1 MILSSILYDFSY
13 KILPSLYEK
22 SYKGYTTL
30 LEMMT
35 FPHFYIP
42 TIISCNC
49 YLPGGSGKDPYPS
62 RRSDRHAILA
72 VLLPQFARWI
82 RQPSLS
88 FTGNQAAPAAVVCR
102 RRSGSFSDSSRE
114 PGYPHDP
121 GWPPAVAIYQV
132 DPAEIHILLGGQAG
146 PQFWLFLC
154 CDLLDGSGS
163 LSYPSRGARLSLQL
177 LPAGGDL
184 AAFHVFHRRQTVYM
198 IQTILLPQF
207 AR

>member
-1 MILSSILYDFSY
+1 
-13 KILPSLYEK
+13 
-22 SYKGYTTL
+22 
-30 LEMMT
+30 MMT

-121 GWPPAVAIYQV
+121 GWPPTVAIYQV

-163 LSYPSRGARLSLQL
+163 LSYPSREARLSLQL